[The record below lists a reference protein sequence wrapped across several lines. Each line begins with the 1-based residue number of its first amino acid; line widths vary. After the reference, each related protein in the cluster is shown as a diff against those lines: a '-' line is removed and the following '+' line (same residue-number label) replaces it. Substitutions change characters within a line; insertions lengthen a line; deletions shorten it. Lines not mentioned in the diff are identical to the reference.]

1 MRVRILGPGEQPVE
15 GETELALQNTSPG
28 TLHVGILQ
36 GEYLRVPPSASAAEP
51 TRFAPTTDQ
60 LGRYQFQLRVQP
72 IYQGWFAQGLLV
84 DVTGAPPPPP
94 PEE

>member
-1 MRVRILGPGEQPVE
+1 MRVRILGPGEQPAE

-28 TLHVGILQ
+28 TLHIGILE
-36 GEYLRVPPSASAAEP
+36 GEYMRVPPSVSAAAP
-51 TRFAPTTDQ
+51 TRFAPTADQ

-72 IYQGWFAQGLLV
+72 IYQGWFAQGLLI
-84 DVTGAPPPPP
+84 DITAPAAPP